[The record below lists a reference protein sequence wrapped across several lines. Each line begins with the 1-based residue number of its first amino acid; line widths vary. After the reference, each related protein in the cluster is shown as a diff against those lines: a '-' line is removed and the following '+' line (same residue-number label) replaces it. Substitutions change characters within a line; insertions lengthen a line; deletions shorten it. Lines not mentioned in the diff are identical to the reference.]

1 MSATCSR
8 QLIVMA
14 RWPAPGRCKRR
25 LAQELG
31 AARAAQIQAR
41 LTVHTL
47 AAARDARQ
55 GHGLELVL
63 AVEGLGGLA
72 ASRWGQA
79 LGADRT
85 VLQGRGA
92 LGLRMQ
98 RQFQRAAREGASKV
112 VLIGSDL
119 PELEASDLSAAF
131 TSLEHRQGVLGPA
144 LDGGYWLIGLRRPE
158 PELLAGIA
166 WGSEQ
171 VLEQTLAAMAR
182 RGLEPELLTRR
193 GDLDWARDLLPW
205 R

>member
-1 MSATCSR
+1 
-8 QLIVMA
+8 MA

-47 AAARDARQ
+47 AAAREARQ

-63 AVEGLGGLA
+63 AVEGLGSRA
-72 ASRWGQA
+72 ARRWGQA
-79 LGADRT
+79 QGADRT

-98 RQFQRAAREGASKV
+98 RQFQRAAREGASQM

-119 PELEASDLSAAF
+119 PQLEASDLSAAF
-131 TSLEHRQGVLGPA
+131 TVLGQRRGVLGPA

-158 PELLAGIA
+158 PELLAGID
-166 WGSEQ
+166 WGSAL
-171 VLEQTLAAMAR
+171 VLEQTVAAMAR
-182 RGLEPELLTRR
+182 RGLEPELLSRR

>member
-1 MSATCSR
+1 
-8 QLIVMA
+8 MA

-55 GHGLELVL
+55 GYGLELVL
-63 AVEGLGGLA
+63 AVEGLGSLA

-131 TSLEHRQGVLGPA
+131 TSLGHRQGVLGPA

-166 WGSEQ
+166 WGGAQ

>member
-1 MSATCSR
+1 
-8 QLIVMA
+8 MA

-41 LTVHTL
+41 LTGHTL

-131 TSLEHRQGVLGPA
+131 TSLGHRQGVLGPA

>member
-1 MSATCSR
+1 MSATCNR

-25 LAQELG
+25 LAQEIG

-41 LTVHTL
+41 LTGHTL

-63 AVEGLGGLA
+63 AVEGLGSLA
-72 ASRWGQA
+72 ASRWGKA

-112 VLIGSDL
+112 VLIGSEL
-119 PELEASDLSAAF
+119 PQLEASDLTAAF
-131 TSLEHRQGVLGPA
+131 TSLGHCQGVLGPA
-144 LDGGYWLIGLRRPE
+144 QDGGYWLIGLRRPE
-158 PELLAGIA
+158 PELLAGIT
-166 WGSEQ
+166 WGSAQ

>member
-1 MSATCSR
+1 MSASCSG

-25 LAQELG
+25 LAQSLG
-31 AARAAQIQAR
+31 AVAAARIQAR
-41 LTVHTL
+41 LTDHTL
-47 AAARDARQ
+47 ATARGATQ
-55 GHGLELVL
+55 GQGLELVL
-63 AVEGLGGLA
+63 AVEGLGNLA
-72 ASRWGQA
+72 ARRWGQA

-98 RQFQRAAREGASKV
+98 RQFLRAARERAGQV

-119 PELEASDLSAAF
+119 PQLEGDDLTAAF
-131 TSLEHRQGVLGPA
+131 TALGRREGVLGPA
-144 LDGGYWLIGLRRPE
+144 LDGGYWLIGLRRPD

-166 WGSEQ
+166 WGGAQ

-182 RGLEPELLTRR
+182 RELEPEMLTTR
-193 GDLDWARDLLPW
+193 GDLDWAHDLVPW

>member
-131 TSLEHRQGVLGPA
+131 TSLGHCQGVLGPA

-166 WGSEQ
+166 WGGAQ

>member
-1 MSATCSR
+1 
-8 QLIVMA
+8 MA

-55 GHGLELVL
+55 GYGLELVL

-98 RQFQRAAREGASKV
+98 RQFQRAARDGASKV

-131 TSLEHRQGVLGPA
+131 TSLGHCQGVLGPA

-166 WGSEQ
+166 WGGAQ
-171 VLEQTLAAMAR
+171 VLEQTLVAMAR

>member
-63 AVEGLGGLA
+63 AVEGLGSLA

-79 LGADRT
+79 LGADRA

-98 RQFQRAAREGASKV
+98 RQFHRAAREGASQV

>member
-1 MSATCSR
+1 
-8 QLIVMA
+8 MA

-41 LTVHTL
+41 LTDHTL
-47 AAARDARQ
+47 AAAREARQ
-55 GHGLELVL
+55 VHGLELVL
-63 AVEGLGGLA
+63 AVEGLGSRA
-72 ASRWGQA
+72 AKRWGQA
-79 LGADRT
+79 HGADRA

-131 TSLEHRQGVLGPA
+131 TSLRHCQGVLGPA

-166 WGSEQ
+166 WGGAQ

>member
-14 RWPAPGRCKRR
+14 HWPAPGRCKRR

-55 GHGLELVL
+55 GYGLELVL

-131 TSLEHRQGVLGPA
+131 TSLGHCQGVLGPA

-166 WGSEQ
+166 WGGAQ

>member
-1 MSATCSR
+1 MSATCNR

-47 AAARDARQ
+47 AAAREARQ

-63 AVEGLGGLA
+63 AVEGLGSRA
-72 ASRWGQA
+72 ARRWGQA
-79 LGADRT
+79 HGADRT

-98 RQFQRAAREGASKV
+98 RQFQRAAREGASQM
-112 VLIGSDL
+112 VLIGSYL
-119 PELEASDLSAAF
+119 PQLEASDLSAAF
-131 TSLEHRQGVLGPA
+131 TVLGQRRGVLGPA

-158 PELLAGIA
+158 PELLAGID
-166 WGSEQ
+166 WGSAL
-171 VLEQTLAAMAR
+171 VLEQTVAAMAR
-182 RGLEPELLTRR
+182 RGLEPELLSRR

>member
-55 GHGLELVL
+55 GYGLELVL

-98 RQFQRAAREGASKV
+98 RQFQRAARDGASKV

-131 TSLEHRQGVLGPA
+131 TSLGHRQGVLGPA
-144 LDGGYWLIGLRRPE
+144 LDGGYWLIGLRRPV

>member
-1 MSATCSR
+1 MSATYRR

-25 LAQELG
+25 LAQEIG

-41 LTVHTL
+41 LTGHTL

-63 AVEGLGGLA
+63 AVEGLGSLA
-72 ASRWGQA
+72 ASRWGKA

-119 PELEASDLSAAF
+119 PELEASDLTAAF
-131 TSLEHRQGVLGPA
+131 TSLGHCQGVLGPA
-144 LDGGYWLIGLRRPE
+144 QDGGYWLIGLRRPE
-158 PELLAGIA
+158 PELLAGIT
-166 WGSEQ
+166 WGSAQ

>member
-1 MSATCSR
+1 
-8 QLIVMA
+8 MA
-14 RWPAPGRCKRR
+14 RLPAPGRCKRR

-55 GHGLELVL
+55 GYGLELVL

-98 RQFQRAAREGASKV
+98 RQFQRAARDGASKV

-131 TSLEHRQGVLGPA
+131 TSLGHCQGVLGPA

-166 WGSEQ
+166 WGGAQ

>member
-1 MSATCSR
+1 
-8 QLIVMA
+8 MA

-55 GHGLELVL
+55 GYGLELVL

-98 RQFQRAAREGASKV
+98 RQFQRAARDGASKV

-131 TSLEHRQGVLGPA
+131 TSLGHRQGVLGPA
-144 LDGGYWLIGLRRPE
+144 LDGGYWLIGLRRPV

-166 WGSEQ
+166 WSSEQ

>member
-1 MSATCSR
+1 MSGSVAS

-31 AARAAQIQAR
+31 AARAVQIQAR
-41 LTVHTL
+41 LIVHTL
-47 AAARDARQ
+47 AAAREARQ
-55 GHGLELVL
+55 GQGLELVL
-63 AVEGLGGLA
+63 AVEGLGSRA
-72 ASRWGQA
+72 ARRWGQA
-79 LGADRT
+79 HGADRT

-98 RQFQRAAREGASKV
+98 RQFQRAAREGASQM

-119 PELEASDLSAAF
+119 PQLEASDLSAAF
-131 TSLEHRQGVLGPA
+131 TVLGQRRGVLGPA

-158 PELLAGIA
+158 PELLAGID
-166 WGSEQ
+166 WGSAL
-171 VLEQTLAAMAR
+171 VLEQTVAAMAR
-182 RGLEPELLTRR
+182 RGLEPGLLSRR

>member
-1 MSATCSR
+1 MSATCNR

-47 AAARDARQ
+47 AAAREARQ

-63 AVEGLGGLA
+63 AVEGLGSRA
-72 ASRWGQA
+72 ARRWGQA
-79 LGADRT
+79 HGADRT

-98 RQFQRAAREGASKV
+98 RQFQRAAREGASLM

-119 PELEASDLSAAF
+119 PQLEASDLSAAF
-131 TSLEHRQGVLGPA
+131 TVLGQRRGVLGPA

-158 PELLAGIA
+158 PELLAGID
-166 WGSEQ
+166 WGSAL
-171 VLEQTLAAMAR
+171 VLEQTVAAMAR
-182 RGLEPELLTRR
+182 RGLEPELLSRR

>member
-47 AAARDARQ
+47 AAAREARQ

-63 AVEGLGGLA
+63 AVEGLGSRA
-72 ASRWGQA
+72 ARRWGQA
-79 LGADRT
+79 HGADRT

-98 RQFQRAAREGASKV
+98 RQFQRAAREGASQV

-119 PELEASDLSAAF
+119 PQLEASDLSAAF
-131 TSLEHRQGVLGPA
+131 TSLGHRQGVLGPA

-166 WGSEQ
+166 WGGAQ

>member
-1 MSATCSR
+1 
-8 QLIVMA
+8 MA

-55 GHGLELVL
+55 GYGLELVL

-131 TSLEHRQGVLGPA
+131 TSLGHRQGVLGPA
-144 LDGGYWLIGLRRPE
+144 LDGGYWLIGLRRPV

>member
-1 MSATCSR
+1 VSATCSR

-55 GHGLELVL
+55 GYGLELVL
-63 AVEGLGGLA
+63 AVEGLGSLA

-79 LGADRT
+79 LGADRA

-98 RQFQRAAREGASKV
+98 RQFHRAAREGASQV

-182 RGLEPELLTRR
+182 RGLEPQLLTTR

>member
-1 MSATCSR
+1 
-8 QLIVMA
+8 MA

-47 AAARDARQ
+47 AAARDARE
-55 GHGLELVL
+55 GYGLELVL

-131 TSLEHRQGVLGPA
+131 TSLGHCQGVLGPA

-166 WGSEQ
+166 WGGAQ

>member
-1 MSATCSR
+1 
-8 QLIVMA
+8 MA

-41 LTVHTL
+41 LIVHTL
-47 AAARDARQ
+47 AAAREARQ

-63 AVEGLGGLA
+63 AVEGLGSRA
-72 ASRWGQA
+72 ARRWGQA
-79 LGADRT
+79 HGADRT

-98 RQFQRAAREGASKV
+98 RQFQRAAREGASQM

-119 PELEASDLSAAF
+119 PQLEASDLSAAF
-131 TSLEHRQGVLGPA
+131 TVLGQRRGVLGPA

-158 PELLAGIA
+158 PELLAGID
-166 WGSEQ
+166 WGSAL
-171 VLEQTLAAMAR
+171 VLEQTVAAMAR
-182 RGLEPELLTRR
+182 RGLEPELLSRR

>member
-1 MSATCSR
+1 
-8 QLIVMA
+8 MA

-55 GHGLELVL
+55 RYGLELVL

-98 RQFQRAAREGASKV
+98 RQFQRAARDGASKV

-131 TSLEHRQGVLGPA
+131 TSLGHCQGVLGPA

-166 WGSEQ
+166 WGGAQ

>member
-1 MSATCSR
+1 MSATCNR

-47 AAARDARQ
+47 AAAREARQ

-63 AVEGLGGLA
+63 AVEGLGSRA
-72 ASRWGQA
+72 ARRWGQA
-79 LGADRT
+79 HGADRT

-98 RQFQRAAREGASKV
+98 RQFQRAAMEGASQM

-119 PELEASDLSAAF
+119 PQLEASDLSAAF
-131 TSLEHRQGVLGPA
+131 TVLGQRRGVLGPA

-158 PELLAGIA
+158 PELLAGID
-166 WGSEQ
+166 WGGAL
-171 VLEQTLAAMAR
+171 VLEQTVAAMAR
-182 RGLEPELLTRR
+182 RGLEPELLSRR